1 MKTNCPAMLNTTKA
15 IKQDY
20 ANHAMIESNI
30 LHGIK
35 LIQRLMA
42 DMVQAVAN
50 ADECKRLY
58 DKRDII
64 NECLEDAAYSNAH
77 IIVNTASAILSAP
90 IMKAYNEAAC
100 SFKCLTQATTFAE
113 YSEQRQYFIN
123 RRNVFNFRCHNVQVA
138 STDRYNAAMKWVE
151 YYNKQIAYWA
161 AARLPKSSTP
171 KNQRKAL
178 TRSYINNRVTKPEYF
193 VNADTANRVIYARL
207 AVILKRGVERAYINA
222 STCASIKSVVQFH
235 KTKNN
240 YYHPMYG
247 LAAAL
252 RWAQEDR
259 KAYLSHSPQGRTLY
273 INRLP
278 V

>member
-1 MKTNCPAMLNTTKA
+1 MTVKTNCPTMLNTTKA

-113 YSEQRQYFIN
+113 YSEQRKYFVN
-123 RRNVFNFRCHNVQVA
+123 RRNIFNFRCHNVQVA
-138 STDRYNAAMKWVE
+138 STERYNAAMKWVE

-161 AARLPKSSTP
+161 AARLPRVAINKKARRAAIAQFNAAWLDINTGKSCYWQPLQTAEHP
-171 KNQRKAL
+171 FKMWAL
-178 TRSYINNRVTKPEYF
+178 
-193 VNADTANRVIYARL
+193 
-207 AVILKRGVERAYINA
+207 
-222 STCASIKSVVQFH
+222 
-235 KTKNN
+235 
-240 YYHPMYG
+240 
-247 LAAAL
+247 AL
-252 RWAQEDR
+252 RLNYQVFTKSAVNYW
-259 KAYLSHSPQGRTLY
+259 
-273 INRLP
+273 
-278 V
+278 